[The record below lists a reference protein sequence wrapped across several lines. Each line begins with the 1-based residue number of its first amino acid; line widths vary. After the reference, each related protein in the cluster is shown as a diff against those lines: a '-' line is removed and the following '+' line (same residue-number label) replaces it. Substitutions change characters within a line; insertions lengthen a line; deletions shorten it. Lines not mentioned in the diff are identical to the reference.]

1 VTQAHHLAALVDL
14 SPSTAEFRDAVW
26 CGLSQP
32 QKSIPAK
39 FFYDRE
45 GSRLFEAICETPEY
59 YPTRTE
65 KALLARIAP
74 EIGALAG
81 PRRTV
86 VEYGSGAG
94 EKIRTVLNNLRDP
107 VGYVPVEISRARLI
121 EVVDEL
127 AADYPALHIAPVSA
141 DYTKPFSLPQVGVNS
156 PRWLGFFPGSTI
168 GNFTLP
174 QANQFLSA
182 ARRMLGPGSRF
193 VVGADLRK
201 DVAILN
207 AAYNDAAGV
216 TAAFNLNLLA
226 RINRELDGTF
236 GLDGFFHRAFY
247 EPEQG
252 RIEMHLVSRR
262 VQKASVADRVFAF
275 SEGETIHTE
284 NSYKYDLE
292 QFRGLATSAGWSH
305 CRMWTDPDRLF
316 SVHLLACE

>member
-1 VTQAHHLAALVDL
+1 MSSQHLAALVDL

-26 CGLSQP
+26 SGLSQP

-65 KALLARIAP
+65 KALLGTIAP
-74 EIGALAG
+74 EIGELVG
-81 PRRTV
+81 SGRTV

-94 EKIRTVLNNLRDP
+94 EKIRMLFDNLEGP
-107 VGYVPVEISRARLI
+107 AGYVPVEISRARLI
-121 EVVDEL
+121 EVVGEL
-127 AADYPALHIAPVSA
+127 AAAYPDIQIAPVCA
-141 DYTKPFSLPQVGVNS
+141 DYTKPFSLPRMGAEPS
-156 PRWLGFFPGSTI
+156 WLGFFPGSTI

-174 QANQFLSA
+174 QATQFLSQ
-182 ARRMLGPGSRF
+182 ARRMLGRGAYF
-193 VVGADLRK
+193 VIGADLRK
-201 DVAILN
+201 DEAVLN

-216 TAAFNLNLLA
+216 TADFNLNLLA

-236 GLDGFFHRAFY
+236 DLDGFAHRAFY
-247 EPEQG
+247 AQEQG
-252 RIEMHLVSRR
+252 RIEMHLVSLRAQR
-262 VQKASVADRVFAF
+262 AAVGERIFAF

-292 QFRGLATSAGWSH
+292 QFRGLAASAGWSH
-305 CRMWTDPDRLF
+305 RKMWTDPDNLF

>member
-1 VTQAHHLAALVDL
+1 MSSQHLAALVDL

-26 CGLSQP
+26 SGLSQP

-65 KALLARIAP
+65 KALLADIAP
-74 EIGALAG
+74 EIGALVG
-81 PRRTV
+81 SGRTV

-94 EKIRTVLNNLRDP
+94 EKIRMLFDNLAGP
-107 VGYVPVEISRARLI
+107 AGYVPVEISRARLI
-121 EVVDEL
+121 EVVGEL
-127 AADYPALHIAPVSA
+127 AVAYPNIQIAPVCA
-141 DYTKPFSLPQVGVNS
+141 DYTKPFTLPRMS
-156 PRWLGFFPGSTI
+156 SAPSWLGFFPGSTI

-174 QANQFLSA
+174 QATQFLSQ
-182 ARRMLGPGSRF
+182 ARRMLGCGSYF
-193 VVGADLRK
+193 VIGADLRK
-201 DVAILN
+201 DETVLN

-216 TAAFNLNLLA
+216 TADFNLNLLA

-236 GLDGFFHRAFY
+236 ALDGFAHRAFY
-247 EPEQG
+247 APEQG
-252 RIEMHLVSRR
+252 RIEMHLVSLRAQR
-262 VQKASVADRVFAF
+262 AAVGERIFAF

-292 QFRGLATSAGWSH
+292 QFRGLAGSAGWSH
-305 CRMWTDPDRLF
+305 RKMWTDPDRLF

>member
-1 VTQAHHLAALVDL
+1 VALVDL

-26 CGLSQP
+26 SGLSQP

-65 KALLARIAP
+65 KALLGRIAP
-74 EIGALAG
+74 EIGALVG
-81 PRRTV
+81 HGRTV

-94 EKIRTVLNNLRDP
+94 EKIRMLLDNLDAP
-107 VGYVPVEISRARLI
+107 DGYVPVEISRARLI

-127 AADYPALHIAPVSA
+127 AADYPDIQIAPVCA
-141 DYTKPFSLPQVGVNS
+141 DYTKPFTLPPMGS
-156 PRWLGFFPGSTI
+156 EASWLGFFPGSTI

-174 QANQFLSA
+174 QATRFLSQ
-182 ARRMLGPGSRF
+182 ARRMLGTGSYF
-193 VVGADLRK
+193 LIGADLRK
-201 DVAILN
+201 DAGVLN

-216 TAAFNLNLLA
+216 TAAFNLNLLT
-226 RINRELDGTF
+226 RINRELGGTF
-236 GLDGFFHRAFY
+236 DLDGFAHRAFY
-247 EPEQG
+247 APEQG
-252 RIEMHLVSRR
+252 RIEMHLVSLRGQR
-262 VQKASVADRVFAF
+262 AAVGERNFAF

-292 QFRGLATSAGWSH
+292 QFRGLASSAGWSH
-305 CRMWTDPDRLF
+305 RAVWTDPDRLF
-316 SVHLLACE
+316 SVHLLACA

>member
-1 VTQAHHLAALVDL
+1 MTQAHLAALVDL

-65 KALLARIAP
+65 KALLAHIAP
-74 EIGALAG
+74 EIGALVG
-81 PRRTV
+81 PGRTV

-94 EKIRTVLNNLRDP
+94 EKIRTLLDNLDGP
-107 VGYVPVEISRARLI
+107 AGYVPVEISRARLI

-127 AADYPALHIAPVSA
+127 AAAYPNIQIAPVCA
-141 DYTKPFSLPQVGVNS
+141 DYTKPFALPRMGAEPS
-156 PRWLGFFPGSTI
+156 WLGFFPGSTI

-174 QANQFLSA
+174 QATQFLSQ
-182 ARRMLGPGSRF
+182 ARRMLGCGSHF
-193 VVGADLRK
+193 VIGADLRK
-201 DVAILN
+201 DERVLN

-216 TAAFNLNLLA
+216 TAGFNLNLLA

-236 GLDGFFHRAFY
+236 DLNGFAHRAFY
-247 EPEQG
+247 APEQG
-252 RIEMHLVSRR
+252 RIEMHLVSLRAQR
-262 VQKASVADRVFAF
+262 AAVGERIFVF

-292 QFRGLATSAGWSH
+292 QFRGLAASAGWSH
-305 CRMWTDPDRLF
+305 RKMWTDPDNLF

>member
-1 VTQAHHLAALVDL
+1 MTQSHLANLVDL

-26 CGLSQP
+26 AGLSQP

-45 GSRLFEAICETPEY
+45 GSRLFEEICQTPEY

-74 EIGALAG
+74 EIGALVG

-94 EKIRTVLNNLRDP
+94 EKIRTLFDNLVEP

-121 EVVDEL
+121 EVVNEL
-127 AADYPALHIAPVSA
+127 AADYPDIQIAPVCA
-141 DYTKPFSLPQVGVNS
+141 DYTKPFSVPQMGAES
-156 PRWLGFFPGSTI
+156 PSWLGFFPGSTI

-174 QANQFLSA
+174 QATQFLST
-182 ARRMLGPGSRF
+182 ARRMLGHGSQF
-193 VVGADLRK
+193 VIGADLRK
-201 DVAILN
+201 DPAVLN

-226 RINRELDGTF
+226 RINRELDGDF
-236 GLDGFFHRAFY
+236 DLEGFFHRAFY
-247 EPEQG
+247 EPDQG
-252 RIEMHLVSRR
+252 RIEMHLVSRQA
-262 VQKASVADRVFAF
+262 QKATVAGRVFAF

-292 QFRGLATSAGWSH
+292 QFRGLACSAGWSH
-305 CRMWTDPDRLF
+305 RRMWTDPDRLF

>member
-1 VTQAHHLAALVDL
+1 MTQAHLAALVDL
-14 SPSTAEFRDAVW
+14 SPSAAEFRDAVW
-26 CGLSQP
+26 SGLSQP

-74 EIGALAG
+74 EIGALVG
-81 PRRTV
+81 SGRTV

-94 EKIRTVLNNLRDP
+94 EKIRMLFDNLSGAA
-107 VGYVPVEISRARLI
+107 GYVPVEISRARLI
-121 EVVDEL
+121 EVVGEL
-127 AADYPALHIAPVSA
+127 AAAYPDIQIAPVCA
-141 DYTKPFSLPQVGVNS
+141 DYTKPFALPRTS
-156 PRWLGFFPGSTI
+156 AEPSWLGFFPGSTI
-168 GNFTLP
+168 GNFTLL
-174 QANQFLSA
+174 QATQFLSQ
-182 ARRMLGPGSRF
+182 ARRMLGRGACF

-201 DVAILN
+201 DAAVLN

-216 TAAFNLNLLA
+216 TGAFNLNLLA

-236 GLDGFFHRAFY
+236 DLAGFAHRAFY
-247 EPEQG
+247 ASEQG
-252 RIEMHLVSRR
+252 RIEMHLVSLRAQR
-262 VQKASVADRVFAF
+262 VAVGERIFAF

-292 QFRGLATSAGWSH
+292 QFRGLAASAGWAH
-305 CRMWTDPDRLF
+305 RKMWTDPDNLF

>member
-1 VTQAHHLAALVDL
+1 MLQPRLANLVDL

-26 CGLSQP
+26 GGLSQP

-74 EIGALAG
+74 EIGALVG
-81 PRRTV
+81 PGRTV

-94 EKIRTVLNNLRDP
+94 EKIRMLFDNLASP
-107 VGYVPVEISRARLI
+107 AGYVPVEISRARLI

-127 AADYPALHIAPVSA
+127 AADYPDIQIAPVCA
-141 DYTKPFSLPQVGVNS
+141 DYTKPFSLPQMGAEVVS
-156 PRWLGFFPGSTI
+156 WLGFFPGSTI

-174 QANQFLSA
+174 QATQFLSA
-182 ARRMLGPGSRF
+182 ARRMLGPGSQF
-193 VVGADLRK
+193 LIGADLRK
-201 DVAILN
+201 DPAILN

-216 TAAFNLNLLA
+216 TAEFNLNLLA
-226 RINRELDGTF
+226 RINRELDGDF
-236 GLDGFFHRAFY
+236 DQDGFFHRAFY

-262 VQKASVADRVFAF
+262 VQRATVAGRVFAF

-292 QFRGLATSAGWSH
+292 QFRGLAGSAGWLH
-305 CRMWTDPDRLF
+305 RRMWTDPDRLF